1 MIAPIEGITFFAD
14 TLFGLKQANRLV
26 YQERPINIYK
36 FSSIA
41 CLAFA
46 SIMAH
51 GQQLVSGIG
60 SSLLSTA
67 KATPIV
73 ASVKPLS
80 TTASWAPTFDRWIDL
95 KEMHFSLRYR
105 GVFDSNNAH
114 EFNQGQQRSII
125 DGKFKFDE
133 KGKYGIVFHA
143 SSGKYFNYA
152 YADFIGGGNE
162 KAFDAEYVKADPIQQ
177 AAMNAYLTPTRIASE
192 ENVGGWSFYVRR
204 LYLDLEPIPGV
215 ELQYGSLDINRG
227 AASEITSYDNDG
239 YVMGERILIKQ
250 PRKFFFDEA
259 SITYAYF
266 GDLFKPNVFLRGGR
280 LKQSNY
286 HQFLLRKQVGKRL
299 NTSFDYTFQNASHTL
314 REAAEVKIPET
325 RILDSVR
332 FETYERLNQISFS
345 EVQDFVPGAKG
356 YAVTLDKKIKHDR
369 FSIEGGYAHID
380 PHQGVLTQS
389 ESSATLCMAVNGDS
403 YGLGNRYFVRPTI
416 KLTSSLD
423 ATGFYTHQIGTFSV
437 PDQIVWNRQ
446 ALNAGLVFDLKKAIF
461 HNRDVN

>member
-1 MIAPIEGITFFAD
+1 M
-14 TLFGLKQANRLV
+14 
-26 YQERPINIYK
+26 
-36 FSSIA
+36 
-41 CLAFA
+41 
-46 SIMAH
+46 
-51 GQQLVSGIG
+51 
-60 SSLLSTA
+60 
-67 KATPIV
+67 
-73 ASVKPLS
+73 
-80 TTASWAPTFDRWIDL
+80 SWEPKFDRWIDL
-95 KEMHFSLRYR
+95 KQMDFSLRYR
-105 GVFDSNNAH
+105 GVFDLNNAH

-133 KGKYGIVFHA
+133 KGKYGIAFHA

-162 KAFDAEYVKADPIQQ
+162 KAFNAEYAKADPIQQ
-177 AAMNAYLTPTRIASE
+177 AAMDAYLTPARIASE

-227 AASEITSYDNDG
+227 AASEITTYDNDG
-239 YVMGERILIKQ
+239 YIMGERILIKQ
-250 PRKFFFDEA
+250 PKRFFFDEA

-266 GDLFKPNVFLRGGR
+266 GDLFKPNVFLRGSR

-286 HQFLLRKQVGKRL
+286 HQFLLRKRVGKRL

-325 RILDSVR
+325 RILDSIRV
-332 FETYERLNQISFS
+332 EAYERLNAISFS
-345 EVQDFVPGAKG
+345 EVRDFDPGAKG
-356 YAVTLDKKIKHDR
+356 YALTFNKKIKHDR

-380 PHQGVLTQS
+380 PNQAVLTQS

-403 YGLGNRYFVRPTI
+403 YGLGNRYFIRPTI
-416 KLTSSLD
+416 KLASFLD
-423 ATGFYTHQIGTFSV
+423 ATGFYTHTIGTFTV

-461 HNRDVN
+461 HKKDVN